1 MSNTPVAVG
10 DYPGIHVEFHE
21 KPHRHYLVNGTK
33 AVSVTTAIGVLN
45 KPLEAWVER
54 TTLGGA
60 VKLLR
65 KGYTLPTD
73 QEPSECPWKS
83 RRNPP
88 RWACDSPSSNCV
100 GHDAALCQFRVDLKD
115 RHLDFYAEKKEAA
128 DRGVDVHK
136 IWQDWSEQQKIPN
149 AADFPPNRRGY
160 IRGLAKFIM
169 DHSPRCL
176 ESEKVVGSVEHQFA
190 GRLDSVVVLDVDG
203 KPSMVDL
210 KTSKDVYANSMF
222 PQVAGYEI
230 ARRECGLVPT
240 ERQGILQVGANG
252 NYQLK
257 WSDATADDF
266 LAILN
271 CWKSQ
276 ERWRRR

>member
-1 MSNTPVAVG
+1 MSEPVAVG

-21 KPHRHYLVNGTK
+21 SPYRHYLVNGTK

-65 KGYTLPTD
+65 KSNYTLPANM
-73 QEPSECPWKS
+73 EPAECPWKS
-83 RRNPP
+83 ARYVPK
-88 RWACDSPSSNCV
+88 WACDSPSSNCV
-100 GHDAALCQFRVDLKD
+100 GHDPALCQFRVDLKA
-115 RHLDFYAEKKEAA
+115 RRLDFYAEKKEAA

-136 IWQDWSEQQKIPN
+136 VWQDWGEQALIPN
-149 AADFPPNRRGY
+149 VSEYPPNRHGY
-160 IRGLAKFIM
+160 IRGLAKFIVE
-169 DHSPRCL
+169 HQPKCL
-176 ESEKVVGSVEHQFA
+176 ETEQVVGSVEHLFA
-190 GRLDSVVVLDVDG
+190 GRLDTVVVLDLDG
-203 KPSMVDL
+203 KPSLVDL
-210 KTSKDVYANSMF
+210 KTSRDVYANSMF
-222 PQVAGYEI
+222 PQLAGYEI
-230 ARRECGLVPT
+230 ARRECGLPPS
-240 ERQGILQVGANG
+240 ERQGILQVSADGKYKLA
-252 NYQLK
+252 

-276 ERWRRR
+276 QRWKRR